1 MITAPAAARR
11 NLAFALVIVAATT
24 ACTTA
29 RGRRYD
35 YNVDFMSEGPP
46 WKEASH
52 TETAVTMARE
62 YVRPTESLADWH
74 ELLTVQVFD
83 KARGGFPAPPAAED
97 SLRRRMVALCPGVVW
112 NELASDSAGVLYEW
126 RVAGC
131 AGTPDQHE
139 VARIVEGRDARARI
153 AYTRKGAPMPDS
165 VRAGWDEP
173 LGKARFRT
181 SAAR

>member
-1 MITAPAAARR
+1 MPTNRRRLALALAVAAA
-11 NLAFALVIVAATT
+11 AT
-24 ACTTA
+24 ACMTT
-29 RGRRYD
+29 RGKRYD

-52 TETAVTMARE
+52 AETAATMTRE
-62 YVRPTESLADWH
+62 YVRPGETLADWQ

-97 SLRRRMVALCPGVVW
+97 SLRRRTAARCPGVVW
-112 NELASDSAGVLYEW
+112 NQLAADSAGVLYEW

-165 VRAGWDEP
+165 VRAGWVDR

-181 SAAR
+181 SRAR